1 MRPGCSSRSPGS
13 RAPGRR
19 EARDRPPV
27 RTVTVNLV
35 GVAPGVPRQ
44 LVLELDEGATVRA
57 LVEEVS
63 RRGGERLR
71 RSLWDEG
78 GRVARGVVIALGGEV
93 LDPARLDAPLPG
105 AGEDAEVFLIHPI
118 AGGGSPRDQ
127 SP

>member
-44 LVLELDEGATVRA
+44 LVLELDEGATVGGWGGGGG
-57 LVEEVS
+57 
-63 RRGGERLR
+63 RRGGA
-71 RSLWDEG
+71 G
-78 GRVARGVVIALGGEV
+78 
-93 LDPARLDAPLPG
+93 G
-105 AGEDAEVFLIHPI
+105 AG
-118 AGGGSPRDQ
+118 AGGGGGPAAPPLGEEIDSARPRTAA
-127 SP
+127 PLALGR

>member
-1 MRPGCSSRSPGS
+1 M
-13 RAPGRR
+13 
-19 EARDRPPV
+19 
-27 RTVTVNLV
+27 NLV

-93 LDPARLDAPLPG
+93 LDPARLDARLPC
-105 AGEDAEVFLIHPI
+105 AGEAAEVFLIHPI
-118 AGGGSPRDQ
+118 AGGGWGAPGAPHEPNRPSRRRRR
-127 SP
+127 